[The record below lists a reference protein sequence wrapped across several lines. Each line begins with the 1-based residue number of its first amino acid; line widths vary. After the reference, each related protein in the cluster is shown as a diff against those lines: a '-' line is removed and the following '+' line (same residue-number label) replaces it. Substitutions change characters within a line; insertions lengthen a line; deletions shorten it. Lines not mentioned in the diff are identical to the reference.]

1 MTESTDAADTRKVAV
16 TVMLDPDVVEFMRR
30 LAAFERISFSAA
42 VNRDL
47 VAAMRQREVPT

>member
-1 MTESTDAADTRKVAV
+1 VTDTSTRKVAV
-16 TVMLDPDVVEFMRR
+16 TVMLDPDVVELLKR

-47 VAAMRQREVPT
+47 VAAMRQREVPA